1 MPKHFYQPKADRIE
15 HEPYMAARYI
25 AMYSKRLERQGKGLL
40 LRSAVRCALE
50 TIPKEYRK
58 GVYENLTD
66 NKPFPLD
73 ASEVTYRRYRSKFIR
88 SVAEQLELV

>member
-1 MPKHFYQPKADRIE
+1 MRNYQPKPDRIE

-25 AMYSKRLERQGKGLL
+25 AMYSKRLERQGKGTL

-58 GVYENLTD
+58 GVWD
-66 NKPFPLD
+66 NIQYRSAFPLD
-73 ASEVTYRRYRSKFIR
+73 AARSTYGYYKSQFIFN
-88 SVAEQLELV
+88 VARNLKMI

>member
-1 MPKHFYQPKADRIE
+1 MRNYQPKPDRID

-25 AMYSKRLERQGKGLL
+25 AMYSKRLERQGKGTL

-58 GVYENLTD
+58 GVYDNLTD
-66 NKPFPLD
+66 GKAFPLD
-73 ASEVTYRRYRSKFIR
+73 ASEVTYRRYRSRFIR
-88 SVAEQLELV
+88 AVAEQLELV

>member
-1 MPKHFYQPKADRIE
+1 MRNYQPKPDRIE

-25 AMYSKRLERQGKGLL
+25 AMYSKRLERQGKGTL

-58 GVYENLTD
+58 GVYDNLTD
-66 NKPFPLD
+66 GKAFPLD
-73 ASEVTYRRYRSKFIR
+73 ASEVTYRRYRSRFIR
-88 SVAEQLELV
+88 AVAEQLELV

>member
-1 MPKHFYQPKADRIE
+1 MMRNYQPKPDRIE

-66 NKPFPLD
+66 GKAFPLD

>member
-1 MPKHFYQPKADRIE
+1 MRNYQPKGEKID

-40 LRSAVRCALE
+40 LRLAVRCALE
-50 TIPKEYRK
+50 TIPKEYRR

-66 NKPFPLD
+66 GKAFPLD
-73 ASEVTYRRYRSKFIR
+73 ASEVTYRRYRSRFIR
-88 SVAEQLELV
+88 AVAEQLELV

>member
-1 MPKHFYQPKADRIE
+1 MRNYQPKPDRIE

-25 AMYSKRLERQGKGLL
+25 AMYSKRLERQGKGAL
-40 LRSAVRCALE
+40 LRSAVKCALE
-50 TIPKEYRK
+50 TIPHEYRK

-73 ASEVTYRRYRSKFIR
+73 AAEVTYRRYRSKFIR
-88 SVAEQLELV
+88 AVAEQLELV

>member
-1 MPKHFYQPKADRIE
+1 MRNYQPKPDRIE

-25 AMYSKRLERQGKGLL
+25 AMYSKRLERQGKGSL

-58 GVYENLTD
+58 GVYDNLTD
-66 NKPFPLD
+66 GKAFPLD
-73 ASEVTYRRYRSKFIR
+73 ASEVTYRRYRSRFIR
-88 SVAEQLELV
+88 AVAEQLELV